1 MLLSA
6 QKQSIINTYK
16 TSPKDTGS
24 SVVQVAI
31 LSERITVLSEHLKSN
46 KKDFGSRRGLL
57 RMIGLRRRL
66 LSFLQRKDEKR
77 YQDTISKLNLRK

>member
-1 MLLSA
+1 M
-6 QKQSIINTYK
+6 NNYK

>member
-66 LSFLQRKDEKR
+66 LSFLQQKDEKQ